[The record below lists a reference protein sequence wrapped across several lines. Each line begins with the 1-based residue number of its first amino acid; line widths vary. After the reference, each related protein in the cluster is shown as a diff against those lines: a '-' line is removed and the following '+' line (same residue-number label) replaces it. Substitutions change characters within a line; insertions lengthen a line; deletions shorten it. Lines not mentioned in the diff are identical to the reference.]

1 MHPQILTLFR
11 LHERTSA
18 GFLERLTVEMGLE
31 NAQDSED
38 REKGAWCLQMV
49 GTEEQG
55 QVVGRRASL

>member
-38 REKGAWCLQMV
+38 REKGAW
-49 GTEEQG
+49 
-55 QVVGRRASL
+55 